1 MQTKEVPREYTFLS
15 SAQFDDAV
23 RAAGC
28 KAFSEPLA
36 AGLPVLLS
44 RRRRDQ
50 CHGVRR
56 WPKI

>member
-1 MQTKEVPREYTFLS
+1 MQTKEVPREYAFFG
-15 SAQFDDAV
+15 SAQFDDPV
-23 RAAGC
+23 RAAGR